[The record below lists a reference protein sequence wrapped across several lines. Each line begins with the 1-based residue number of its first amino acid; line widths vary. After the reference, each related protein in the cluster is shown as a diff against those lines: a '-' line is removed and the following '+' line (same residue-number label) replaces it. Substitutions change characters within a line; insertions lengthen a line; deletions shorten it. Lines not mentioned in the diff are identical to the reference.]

1 LVLLKSR
8 REFPKGDELDRSI
21 DLVIIM
27 ADADHY
33 AEMMGWMVA
42 APPPVVFPQ
51 TKREERFRYYGILGE
66 R

>member
-1 LVLLKSR
+1 
-8 REFPKGDELDRSI
+8 
-21 DLVIIM
+21 M